1 MTVLQK
7 KPGKPPTIRD
17 VAARAGVSPMTVSRV
32 LNACVRVSPKTKS
45 AVEQAIKELHY
56 IPNASAK
63 ALSATDF
70 RRIALLH
77 SDSMTSAYVGELL
90 LGALQEASDQ
100 HVYLVMEHY
109 VPGDTP
115 QAVLSQ
121 IAAAHVG
128 GVILPPPLC
137 DWEELI
143 EALLAEGLAVVAI
156 APDRE
161 RDNVP
166 RVYVDDRRA
175 AYEMTSHLFA
185 LGHERIAFVNG
196 HPAHRGSQRR
206 LEGFKEAHAHH
217 LKALDDELIVPG
229 DFSFKSGLEAG
240 EKLLGSGSPPTA
252 IFACNDDMAAAV
264 LTVAHQQMI
273 SVPAQLTI
281 CGFDD
286 TPLASSIWPNLT
298 TVRQPI
304 QQMSRAAVKILSLA
318 MLSGPQTTQE
328 DGKGSVQLGFQIVRR
343 QTDAIPAYH

>member
-1 MTVLQK
+1 MTVPQK
-7 KPGKPPTIRD
+7 KPSKPPTIRD

-32 LNACVRVSPKTKS
+32 LNACIRVSPKTKS
-45 AVEQAIKELHY
+45 AVERAIKELHY

-63 ALSATDF
+63 ALSGTDF

-77 SDSMTSAYVGELL
+77 SESMTSAYVGELL

-115 QAVLSQ
+115 QAVISQ

-128 GVILPPPLC
+128 GVVLPPPLC

-206 LEGFKEAHAHH
+206 LEGFKKAHADH

-240 EKLLGSGSPPTA
+240 EKLLGSGSRPTA

-304 QQMSRAAVKILSLA
+304 QQMSRAAVKILALA
-318 MLSGPQTTQE
+318 MWSGPQTTQQ
-328 DGKGSVQLGFQIVRR
+328 DGRGSVQLGFQIIRR